1 MMMAADR
8 IALGAMAQRAIAAA
22 NGIDRLVTRLCRFIV
37 LVTGIALTLILTANV
52 AARYAFSAGGLDMA
66 QELPERLFP
75 WFIVAGVALAAQA
88 GGHMAVDWLL
98 GKLGPRGG
106 RWLILFGNAIIV
118 VAYAILFRQAL
129 VLADIAKIEKSPVL
143 GLSGSHGYWA
153 MALGFALIAL
163 VTVCQSVR
171 VLLSGTD
178 ALLHRIQGDLT
189 MSLIVVLGF
198 CVLMVL
204 AIPVG
209 HALIIAAAGA
219 ILWSGTIP
227 VMAVAQTMF
236 QQTQSFPMLALP
248 FFMLA
253 GALMMGGRLGQELL
267 HFATEGMKRWRGGE
281 LSTTVV
287 ASVAFGGVSGSAV
300 ANASALGSILIPW
313 QKSAA
318 TRPGSAPPTTPPR
331 RSSTS

>member
-8 IALGAMAQRAIAAA
+8 IAPDGAMAQRAIAAA

-178 ALLHRIQGDLT
+178 TR
-189 MSLIVVLGF
+189 F
-198 CVLMVL
+198 
-204 AIPVG
+204 
-209 HALIIAAAGA
+209 
-219 ILWSGTIP
+219 
-227 VMAVAQTMF
+227 
-236 QQTQSFPMLALP
+236 
-248 FFMLA
+248 
-253 GALMMGGRLGQELL
+253 
-267 HFATEGMKRWRGGE
+267 
-281 LSTTVV
+281 
-287 ASVAFGGVSGSAV
+287 
-300 ANASALGSILIPW
+300 SIEYKEI
-313 QKSAA
+313 
-318 TRPGSAPPTTPPR
+318 
-331 RSSTS
+331 